1 MYSPNIA
8 EENIDMLSED
18 EFKALLGLTIKK
30 MRYEKN
36 ISCEKLAVKSNIDY
50 STLNLIENG
59 KQTPRAYVLYK
70 ILAALDVD
78 VVSFLTNDRLIPSP
92 TERLI
97 AKIQY
102 LDAEHVEAL
111 NKLTDD
117 FDIRKKSTA
126 F

>member
-30 MRYEKN
+30 MRYKKKL
-36 ISCEKLAVKSNIDY
+36 SCEKLAVKSNIDY

-78 VVSFLTNDRLIPSP
+78 VVSFLADDSLIPSP
-92 TERLI
+92 TEQLI
-97 AKIQY
+97 AKIQH
-102 LDAEHVEAL
+102 LDVEYVEAL

>member
-30 MRYEKN
+30 MRYKKKL
-36 ISCEKLAVKSNIDY
+36 SCEKLAVKSNIDY

-78 VVSFLTNDRLIPSP
+78 VVSFLTDDSLIPSP
-92 TERLI
+92 TEQLI
-97 AKIQY
+97 AKIQH
-102 LDAEHVEAL
+102 LDVEYVEAL

>member
-1 MYSPNIA
+1 
-8 EENIDMLSED
+8 MLSED

-30 MRYEKN
+30 MRYKKKL
-36 ISCEKLAVKSNIDY
+36 SCEKLAVKSNIDY

-78 VVSFLTNDRLIPSP
+78 VVSFLTDDSLIPSP
-92 TERLI
+92 TEQLI
-97 AKIQY
+97 AKIQH
-102 LDAEHVEAL
+102 LDVEYVEAL

-117 FDIRKKSTA
+117 FDIRKKSTT

>member
-30 MRYEKN
+30 MRYKKKL
-36 ISCEKLAVKSNIDY
+36 SCEKLAVKSNIDY

-78 VVSFLTNDRLIPSP
+78 VVSFLTDDSLIPSP
-92 TERLI
+92 TEQLI
-97 AKIQY
+97 AKIQHFDVEY
-102 LDAEHVEAL
+102 VEAL

>member
-1 MYSPNIA
+1 
-8 EENIDMLSED
+8 MLSES

-59 KQTPRAYVLYK
+59 KQAPRAYVLYK
-70 ILAALDVD
+70 ILDALDVD
-78 VVSFLTNDRLIPSP
+78 VVSFLADGRLIPSP

-97 AKIQY
+97 AKIQH
-102 LDAEHVEAL
+102 LDVEYVEAL

>member
-1 MYSPNIA
+1 
-8 EENIDMLSED
+8 MLSED

-30 MRYEKN
+30 MRYKKN

>member
-1 MYSPNIA
+1 
-8 EENIDMLSED
+8 MLSED

-30 MRYEKN
+30 MRYKKKL
-36 ISCEKLAVKSNIDY
+36 SCEKLAVKSNIDY

-102 LDAEHVEAL
+102 LDVEYVEAL